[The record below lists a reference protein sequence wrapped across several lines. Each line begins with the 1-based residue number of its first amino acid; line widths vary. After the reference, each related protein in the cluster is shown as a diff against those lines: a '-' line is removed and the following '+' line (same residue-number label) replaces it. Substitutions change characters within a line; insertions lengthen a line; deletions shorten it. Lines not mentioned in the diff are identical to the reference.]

1 MLNLQ
6 ELPIVSLSLLHRF
19 ADFGKKML
27 DIHFKIGHF
36 MDVLIAMDIWH
47 IGYFYYVQIIWS
59 LAIPPGNIYH

>member
-1 MLNLQ
+1 
-6 ELPIVSLSLLHRF
+6 
-19 ADFGKKML
+19 ML